1 MQGVFRGGGKRRHQ
15 GREGR
20 GLCWCRRRRRRSRRR
35 RSK

>member
-1 MQGVFRGGGKRRHQ
+1 MQGVFRGGKRRQQ

-35 RSK
+35 GGL